1 LTKKALIYHNKV
13 NDAIEG
19 ERVIIEARR
28 FSKPHP
34 ISGKTGRHGASRVK
48 ADDAEAWVEQPY
60 VVGANL
66 YK

>member
-1 LTKKALIYHNKV
+1 LTKKILIYHEKE
-13 NDAIEG
+13 NDAIKG

-28 FSKPHP
+28 FSKPHL
-34 ISGKTGRHGASRVK
+34 ISAKTGRHGASRVK
-48 ADDAEAWVEQPY
+48 ADNAEAWVEQPY